1 MKLAK
6 TLVTFGALVSL
17 VACGQDN
24 SVSKDKF
31 CEEADKVEKHV
42 YASAH
47 ATYYSNLKLSFS
59 GFSEAEIKAMREELK
74 KQGVE
79 EGEQTVEMDFTW
91 GDTGFSTTSE
101 SKYAA
106 QVTQLISTTV
116 QATAN
121 SFKSASAE
129 DLKGIKFYI
138 KPFKVVET
146 MDLSGQSITMTMQW
160 NEFGYLAS
168 MTSKTKIKMTLDAG
182 KTATINS
189 EDRFS
194 FTYQDAAE

>member
-31 CEEADKVEKHV
+31 CEEADKVEEHV

-146 MDLSGQSITMTMQW
+146 MNASGQSITMTMQW

-168 MTSKTKIKMTLDAG
+168 MTSKTKIKMTLDEG